1 MLRKGVGYVLCRG
14 LLSGHDGKDGALK
27 NLHGGGQQG
36 SAALVRG
43 LGGACP
49 SEVGG
54 RRHETRRNIFGDGG
68 DARGVGHG
76 VDDVYNDNCSGLG
89 CHRVELWCPVGD
101 VASSNG
107 TARWG
112 ARAGARHCR
121 YQGHFWGRG
130 KCDCPW
136 CAGWKDGRK
145 ANTRHEVRGP
155 VTAAALC
162 LLLRNCRWVVENV
175 PGCRSDA

>member
-76 VDDVYNDNCSGLG
+76 VGDAYNDNCSGLG

-112 ARAGARHCR
+112 ARDGVPEQEPVIVVR
-121 YQGHFWGRG
+121 GRG
-130 KCDCPW
+130 QVRLSLAC
-136 CAGWKDGRK
+136 CAEGWEESEY
-145 ANTRHEVRGP
+145 TP
-155 VTAAALC
+155 
-162 LLLRNCRWVVENV
+162 
-175 PGCRSDA
+175 